1 MFLRGKI
8 NFDKIIAFHGMQ
20 LEDFEQTVQLDDKHV
35 FLSYAPNDMIVPQ
48 KNFGDLKVIW
58 KIQAVSLKYMK
69 VHLVIN

>member
-1 MFLRGKI
+1 
-8 NFDKIIAFHGMQ
+8 MQ

-69 VHLVIN
+69 FTWSSIDARGSFSR